1 MVAGGM
7 HSSGDTNTAET
18 LLKDG
23 GTAWQFIA
31 NLPYSTRGC
40 SGVGINGLFYA
51 IGKAFLMTLFL
62 FH

>member
-7 HSSGDTNTAET
+7 HSGDVNTAET

-31 NLPYSTRGC
+31 GLPYSTRGL

-51 IGKAFLMTLFL
+51 IG
-62 FH
+62 